1 MAATPTTAP
10 MAIPAIAPF
19 DSSSL
24 VVAGTEVEEDEVD
37 VVAGAVLDVGVEVDA
52 VSDVVGVVV

>member
-1 MAATPTTAP
+1 